1 MEDMLQHKGDGFK
14 PSLVYNSS
22 SPDNWVDINIREF
35 KDAQKTLISFCIQVP
50 PAASKNGGRPKESIF
65 KNSRL
70 MLHEIVDIEDD
81 NEDKFSSASRFTQE
95 TKPIIQ
101 KSEEAK
107 GEDSGDGNQPLVG
120 QNQRLEVVKITRCK
134 MRAKDTLEIEIGLKN
149 IAKRQKQFE

>member
-1 MEDMLQHKGDGFK
+1 MEDMLSHKGTGFK

-50 PAASKNGGRPKESIF
+50 PTASKNGGRPKESIF

-81 NEDKFSSASRFTQE
+81 NEDKFSSVSRFT
-95 TKPIIQ
+95 
-101 KSEEAK
+101 
-107 GEDSGDGNQPLVG
+107 
-120 QNQRLEVVKITRCK
+120 
-134 MRAKDTLEIEIGLKN
+134 
-149 IAKRQKQFE
+149 